1 MDRVLQK
8 YFYDTEYL
16 PQSDLNAIEI
26 EEEIFRNWT
35 FPIAKELV
43 LNGAVIVSYESGRIS
58 LNRLKEEEEVEVV
71 EEEPS
76 VIEESQDLMV
86 EDENDYY
93 YEGYR
98 D

>member
-16 PQSDLNAIEI
+16 PQSDLNAIEL

-43 LNGAVIVSYESGRIS
+43 LNGAIIISYENGKIN
-58 LNRLKEEEEVEVV
+58 LNRLKEEEEEVV
-71 EEEPS
+71 EEVPEP
-76 VIEESQDLMV
+76 EETQDLIT
-86 EDENDYY
+86 EEENDYY

-98 D
+98 E